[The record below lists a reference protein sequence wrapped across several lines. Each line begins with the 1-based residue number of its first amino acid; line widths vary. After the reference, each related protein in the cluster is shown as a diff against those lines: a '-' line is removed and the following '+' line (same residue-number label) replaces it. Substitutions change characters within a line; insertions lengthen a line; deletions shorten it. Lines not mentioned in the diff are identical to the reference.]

1 MNDISKFWEIFLI
14 YEKFV
19 KNDYYKD
26 NFWLIFFILD

>member
-1 MNDISKFWEIFLI
+1 MNDISKFWEIFLN

-19 KNDYYKD
+19 MNDYYKD